1 MKRKEIEDLKEKVGC
16 DLLLE
21 KTGFSIDVK
30 ESTRRAMKFRRGGEI
45 IIVTHEG
52 KGWFDPLSDDKGDI
66 FSLVERLEHVGFAEG
81 FERVASLVGYQ
92 TSLPIFQRQKKVHSF
107 RPGIADRWHVRHRP
121 WRGSAAWRYL
131 SRERALPSAILN
143 GARSADLLRE
153 GPCGSMWAAHT
164 DETGAVCGWEERGP
178 EWRGFSTGGAKR
190 LFRFG
195 PADASRL
202 CVTEAAIDAMSLA
215 AIEGARPGTLYLS
228 TGGGWS
234 PLTDH
239 ALRALAARPDVCL
252 VAATDANPQGETYA
266 ERLRALAEEAGCG
279 WQRLRP
285 PAHEDWNDLLRQTE
299 REREKRKKEREGVPH
314 SRRPRQGKLRPAEA
328 GP

>member
-1 MKRKEIEDLKEKVGC
+1 MSDYIA
-16 DLLLE
+16 
-21 KTGFSIDVK
+21 DVAGMAD
-30 ESTRRAMKFRRGGEI
+30 EEMA
-45 IIVTHEG
+45 
-52 KGWFDPLSDDKGDI
+52 GWAWWSFDP
-66 FSLVERLEHVGFAEG
+66 
-81 FERVASLVGYQ
+81 
-92 TSLPIFQRQKKVHSF
+92 
-107 RPGIADRWHVRHRP
+107 
-121 WRGSAAWRYL
+121 
-131 SRERALPSAILN
+131 
-143 GARSADLLRE
+143 
-153 GPCGSMWAAHT
+153 
-164 DETGAVCGWEERGP
+164 
-178 EWRGFSTGGAKR
+178 
-190 LFRFG
+190 
-195 PADASRL
+195 
-202 CVTEAAIDAMSLA
+202 
-215 AIEGARPGTLYLS
+215 
-228 TGGGWS
+228 GGWS